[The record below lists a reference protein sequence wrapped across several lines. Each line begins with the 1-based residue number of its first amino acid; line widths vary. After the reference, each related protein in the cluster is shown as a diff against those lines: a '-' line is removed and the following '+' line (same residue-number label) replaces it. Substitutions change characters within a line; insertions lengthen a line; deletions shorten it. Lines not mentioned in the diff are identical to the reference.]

1 MKVVNGA
8 ASNAVRFKL
17 QKDSFQINTILNK
30 LVEKI
35 ADFDNG
41 SNIKEKFSKDHH
53 IPSELLPKFP
63 VEYP

>member
-8 ASNAVRFKL
+8 ISNAVRLRL
-17 QKDSFQINTILNK
+17 QKDSFQISTILNK

-41 SNIKEKFSKDHH
+41 SNI
-53 IPSELLPKFP
+53 
-63 VEYP
+63 

>member
-8 ASNAVRFKL
+8 ASNAVRFKR

-41 SNIKEKFSKDHH
+41 SNI
-53 IPSELLPKFP
+53 
-63 VEYP
+63 